1 MGIKNGSNMDN
12 IVGLLGKG
20 TDFEGKLI
28 FEGTLRID
36 GKFKGEVITSGILA
50 VATVPWSMQRS
61 RPTRSSCAEKSTETS
76 RPPNRWRSKAT
87 AGFTA
92 ISARLHSS

>member
-1 MGIKNGSNMDN
+1 MGSKNGSNMDN

-20 TDFEGKLI
+20 TEFEGKLI

-50 VATVPWSMQRS
+50 VGDGALVH
-61 RPTRSSCAEKSTETS
+61 AEVQADTIIVRGEVHGYLKGSQQVE
-76 RPPNRWRSKAT
+76 
-87 AGFTA
+87 
-92 ISARLHSS
+92 L

>member
-28 FEGTLRID
+28 FEGTLRMTAIQ
-36 GKFKGEVITSGILA
+36 GEVIRGILA
-50 VATVPWSMQRS
+50 SGRCPGHARS
-61 RPTRSSCAEKSTETS
+61 RPPSIGAEKSTE
-76 RPPNRWRSKAT
+76 PQ
-87 AGFTA
+87 GQQ
-92 ISARLHSS
+92 